1 MGIFQDWNCNF
12 GAKSKCII
20 VAYRIGNILYRKRK
34 QLTPFPFYAYLCLYR
49 FIVEW
54 VFGVELTLKAQ
65 IGNRLTIFHGVGLV
79 INPKVLIGD
88 DVTLRN
94 GVVIGNKGGDLSG
107 CPVIGNNVDIGANA
121 VIIGDIT
128 IGNGVKIG
136 AGAVVVKSLNDNEI
150 AVSAPIRIIRSTN
163 KNVD

>member
-1 MGIFQDWNCNF
+1 MNLFQDWNYNF
-12 GAKSKCII
+12 GIKSKLILL
-20 VAYRIGNILYRKRK
+20 AYRFGNMLYRKRN
-34 QLTPFPFYAYLCLYR
+34 LITPFPFFVYLSLYR
-49 FIVEW
+49 LLVEW
-54 VFGVELTLKAQ
+54 IFGVELTLKSQ
-65 IGNRLTIFHGVGLV
+65 VGKRLTIFHGVGLV
-79 INPKVLIGD
+79 INPKALIGD

-94 GVVIGNKGGDLSG
+94 GVVIGNKGGDQSM

-136 AGAVVVKSLNDNEI
+136 AGAVVVKSLSDNEI